1 MVVMGLTYEIE
12 ESDEKIVIRYSRLLY
27 VYAVALLFLIG
38 LYYFT
43 RSDLAVGIALLVFAG
58 VLAVD
63 QRKIQKLIVRAHDSD
78 ALSISGNRMSLRN
91 PLTLRIDR
99 LRLKE

>member
-1 MVVMGLTYEIE
+1 MGLTYEIE
-12 ESDEKIVIRYSRLLY
+12 ESNEKIVIRYSRLLY

-91 PLTLRIDR
+91 PLTLYIDR